1 MDKET
6 YIITDHELYRK
17 VDWNA
22 YELYFLQSAKEKI
35 RTDISPNIINA
46 TKAQYKNLIYKDPN
60 VIVFGKIDPT
70 I

>member
-1 MDKET
+1 MEAYSMDKET

-46 TKAQYKNLIYKDPN
+46 TRKCSSDETENFKYA
-60 VIVFGKIDPT
+60 FA
-70 I
+70 